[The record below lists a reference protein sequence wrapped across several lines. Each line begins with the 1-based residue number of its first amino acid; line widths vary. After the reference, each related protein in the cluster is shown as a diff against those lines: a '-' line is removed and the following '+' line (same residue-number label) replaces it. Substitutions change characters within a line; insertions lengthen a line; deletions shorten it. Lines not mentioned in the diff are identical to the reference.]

1 MKSDIVIVD
10 YGMGNLYS
18 IVKVIERLGHSCK
31 VTGDFAEIRNA
42 SKIILPGVGHFG
54 KAMDNLRKANLVDEL
69 NETVLVKKT
78 PVLGICLGM
87 QLMATHSQEGDST
100 GLNWIDAEVVKFN
113 MQKPEIYKV
122 PHVGWNTL
130 SQEKENSFLLK
141 EINPDDKFY
150 FVHSYH
156 FSANDTS
163 DILSQTNYEYTFVSG
178 VQKENITG
186 VQFHPEKS
194 HKAGE
199 QMISNFL
206 KN

>member
-1 MKSDIVIVD
+1 
-10 YGMGNLYS
+10 
-18 IVKVIERLGHSCK
+18 
-31 VTGDFAEIRNA
+31 
-42 SKIILPGVGHFG
+42 
-54 KAMDNLRKANLVDEL
+54 
-69 NETVLVKKT
+69 
-78 PVLGICLGM
+78 
-87 QLMATHSQEGDST
+87 
-100 GLNWIDAEVVKFN
+100 
-113 MQKPEIYKV
+113 
-122 PHVGWNTL
+122 
-130 SQEKENSFLLK
+130 LLK

-163 DILSQTNYEYTFVSG
+163 DILSQTNYEYTFVSA

>member
-10 YGMGNLYS
+10 YGMGNLFS
-18 IVKVIERLGHSCK
+18 IVKVIERLGHTCK
-31 VTGDFAEIRNA
+31 VTGGFTEIRNA

-54 KAMDNLRKANLVDEL
+54 KAMDNLKQANLVDEL
-69 NETVLVKKT
+69 NEAVLVKKI

-87 QLMATHSQEGDST
+87 QLMATHSEEGDST
-100 GLNWIDAEVVKFN
+100 GLNWIDAEVVKFR

-130 SQEKENSFLLK
+130 SHEKENSFLLK
-141 EINPDDKFY
+141 GLDKEDKFY
-150 FVHSYH
+150 FVHSFH
-156 FSANDTS
+156 FSANKSS
-163 DILSQTNYEYTFVSG
+163 DILSKTDYEYSFVSA

-206 KN
+206 KS

>member
-10 YGMGNLYS
+10 YGMGNLFS
-18 IVKVIERLGHSCK
+18 IVKVIERLGHTCK
-31 VTGDFAEIRNA
+31 VTGGFTEIRNA

-54 KAMDNLRKANLVDEL
+54 KAMDNLKQANLVDEL
-69 NETVLVKKT
+69 NEAVLVKKI

-87 QLMATHSQEGDST
+87 QLMATHSEEGDST
-100 GLNWIDAEVVKFN
+100 GLNWIDAEVVKFR

-141 EINPDDKFY
+141 GLDKEDKFY
-150 FVHSYH
+150 FVHSFH
-156 FSANDTS
+156 FSANKSS
-163 DILSQTNYEYTFVSG
+163 DILSKTDYEYSFVSA

-206 KN
+206 KS

>member
-10 YGMGNLYS
+10 YGMGNLFS
-18 IVKVIERLGHSCK
+18 IVKVIERLGYSCK
-31 VTGDFAEIRNA
+31 VTGSFTEIRNA

-54 KAMDNLRKANLVDEL
+54 KAMDNLMQANLVDEL

-87 QLMATHSQEGDST
+87 QLMASHSQEGDST

-113 MQKPEIYKV
+113 MQNPEIYKV

-141 EINPDDKFY
+141 EIKPDDKFY
-150 FVHSYH
+150 FVHSFH
-156 FSANDTS
+156 FSANDAS
-163 DILSQTNYEYTFVSG
+163 DILTQTNYEYSFVSA